1 MKIRSTLL
9 AILGAGGG
17 KAGAFPLGSSGDFS
31 IVTSRNPDHQPS
43 GPLAL
48 ARAYLKPLAAAIKA
62 LDKRWTGSVVA
73 TPVLYDVEYIVE
85 AHLGTPAQK
94 VMMNIDTGSSD
105 FWVYSSE
112 TPPEILNG
120 QSIYRPEKS
129 RSAKRLDGATWS
141 IRYGDGSW
149 SSGNVWIDNVSLGGL
164 RIKGQALET
173 ATNASKSLTTDA
185 AMSGILGL
193 GFSKGNTVKPD
204 PQLTFMDTAR
214 PHMRAPLFT
223 ANLNYHASECYRRE
237 VVVLPHGTYK
247 FGKIDKS
254 EHKGPITYTP
264 VLDPNGAYWTFATSG
279 YAVGGG
285 EFNKTTTNCIADTGT
300 SLLLLPPDLLHAYYD
315 QVPGAEWLWGPWGYV
330 YTCDQKLPDFTF
342 GIEGAKV
349 TIPGKYLTYADWNRT
364 HCYGGIQ
371 HSFSRQ
377 AIFGD
382 VAFTAALVVFDLG
395 NLQTGWAQK

>member
-1 MKIRSTLL
+1 M
-9 AILGAGGG
+9 
-17 KAGAFPLGSSGDFS
+17 
-31 IVTSRNPDHQPS
+31 PD
-43 GPLAL
+43 
-48 ARAYLKPLAAAIKA
+48 
-62 LDKRWTGSVVA
+62 
-73 TPVLYDVEYIVE
+73 
-85 AHLGTPAQK
+85 
-94 VMMNIDTGSSD
+94 
-105 FWVYSSE
+105 
-112 TPPEILNG
+112 
-120 QSIYRPEKS
+120 
-129 RSAKRLDGATWS
+129 
-141 IRYGDGSW
+141 
-149 SSGNVWIDNVSLGGL
+149 
-164 RIKGQALET
+164 
-173 ATNASKSLTTDA
+173 
-185 AMSGILGL
+185 
-193 GFSKGNTVKPD
+193 
-204 PQLTFMDTAR
+204 
-214 PHMRAPLFT
+214 
-223 ANLNYHASECYRRE
+223 
-237 VVVLPHGTYK
+237 GTYK

-342 GIEGAKV
+342 GIEGAKI
-349 TIPGKYLTYADWNRT
+349 TIPGKYLTYADWNGT

>member
-48 ARAYLKPLAAAIKA
+48 ARAYLKYGQPLPDPLAAAIKA

-129 RSAKRLDGATWS
+129 RSAKRLDAAIWS

-164 RIKGQALET
+164 RIKGQALES

-237 VVVLPHGTYK
+237 VVVRSSFVAKRYCQTAHTSLAKSTRASTRARLRIRQSSTPTARTGHLLRRVMLLAAESSTRRRRIALPIRAPRFSCCRPTSSTHTTIKYRA
-247 FGKIDKS
+247 
-254 EHKGPITYTP
+254 P
-264 VLDPNGAYWTFATSG
+264 SG
-279 YAVGGG
+279 YGGPG
-285 EFNKTTTNCIADTGT
+285 DTST
-300 SLLLLPPDLLHAYYD
+300 PAIRSSPTLPLA
-315 QVPGAEWLWGPWGYV
+315 
-330 YTCDQKLPDFTF
+330 
-342 GIEGAKV
+342 
-349 TIPGKYLTYADWNRT
+349 
-364 HCYGGIQ
+364 
-371 HSFSRQ
+371 
-377 AIFGD
+377 
-382 VAFTAALVVFDLG
+382 
-395 NLQTGWAQK
+395 

>member
-48 ARAYLKPLAAAIKA
+48 ARAYLKYGQPLTDPLAAAIKA

-223 ANLNYHASECYRRE
+223 ANLNYHAN
-237 VVVLPHGTYK
+237 GTYK

-342 GIEGAKV
+342 GIEGAKI
-349 TIPGKYLTYADWNRT
+349 TIPGKYLTYADWNGT